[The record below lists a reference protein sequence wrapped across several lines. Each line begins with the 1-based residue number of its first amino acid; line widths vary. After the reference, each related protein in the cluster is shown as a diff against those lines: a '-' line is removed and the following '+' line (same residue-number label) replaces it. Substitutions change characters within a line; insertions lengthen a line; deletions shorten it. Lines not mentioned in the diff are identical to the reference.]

1 MASLSVPEWCIGA
14 LQRSIRDLEHH
25 CHGTSLHPHVHV
37 LDAQQIQ
44 LEQVFREVV
53 AVEVVY
59 GSSHASAVVD
69 LLREALSILH
79 EEANWLRG
87 VMNRGLP
94 NAGYPIIGA

>member
-14 LQRSIRDLEHH
+14 LQREHH
-25 CHGTSLHPHVHV
+25 CHGTSLHPHVRV

-53 AVEVVY
+53 AAEVVY

-69 LLREALSILH
+69 LLQ
-79 EEANWLRG
+79 
-87 VMNRGLP
+87 M
-94 NAGYPIIGA
+94 

>member
-1 MASLSVPEWCIGA
+1 M
-14 LQRSIRDLEHH
+14 
-25 CHGTSLHPHVHV
+25 
-37 LDAQQIQ
+37 
-44 LEQVFREVV
+44 V
-53 AVEVVY
+53 AAEVVY

-87 VMNRGLP
+87 MMNRGLP